1 MTDEMR
7 HISGDRGIT
16 TVVLMRGEERLSS
29 TEVIPMTMQVGHARL
44 RMDGIGGVATAEEHR
59 YKGYSRRVLE

>member
-29 TEVIPMTMQVGHARL
+29 TEVFR
-44 RMDGIGGVATAEEHR
+44 
-59 YKGYSRRVLE
+59 